1 MIKVL
6 YIEDDFE
13 DALIVSRYLTQSRDA
28 IDLHVASTGAEARD
42 KLQHNSFDCVLLDQN
57 LPDTNGLALLQDI
70 KSKWPKM
77 PVLMLTGQKD
87 DRLTVGS
94 SILGADDFI
103 VKDEISTAVLTETIF
118 SVVHL
123 GENIEEDSDLRA
135 GAVPLGETES
145 TAFKHGAYGIYET
158 LINTMTEGLISLDL
172 NGTIL
177 FANQQAG
184 DLLKRPVNSLF
195 GERASVLFDASD
207 FRLFEEKFTENKKGL
222 TLKYEAQFTCL
233 DGTRI
238 PAIISQSPYYDRWH
252 HLAGCLMVVTD
263 ISDRKQA
270 ENMLRASEK
279 RFRDI
284 AENTTDLIWEM
295 NPFRCFTYVN
305 PLVRNI
311 LGFSPEEILGR
322 CIDEIMLASSQ
333 DRTGNG
339 NGADSDN
346 RLSVKVVE
354 GIWRHKN
361 GSEIILE
368 MSSIP
373 IYDAVGKLLGYRGI
387 SRDITDRKQMEEAR
401 LREREMDLNLERCIS
416 QVSRHLIESE
426 NVDEAIRHNLE
437 LIGKT
442 FNADHCFVYTRGDV
456 DNPDHFFKKY
466 FWNARSGAD
475 WFADQTHMVLDA
487 NSSWAKLLSSNQVV
501 ILPDAAHA
509 GDDSVSEADYLRDL
523 RISAILLVPLFLQ
536 DAFYGYVGIDYIAKA
551 HNWRMTEIAAVR
563 TMIENISKVFERKHA
578 RAALSQQKA
587 KYETVIKSTSDGI
600 ILLDNNLKIT
610 LINPA
615 ALKILHC
622 FYRDTKAKSILKD
635 LGDISVGD
643 ILTTIKQNNL
653 SSISREIKIS
663 NGIMRFFNVVFS
675 SVKNIKAEVIG
686 LVVNI
691 HEISEIRN
699 AQEQLIHSSKLASLG
714 QLAAGVAHELNN
726 PLTYMLGY
734 AELLHS
740 NQEDPEVKL
749 KLSKILDGGR
759 RVKGI
764 IEDMLEFSHN
774 QTQNQEL
781 SDINKTIEK
790 TLTLMGRR
798 LSNHNIHLIKSFDKR
813 LSLVYCNK
821 GELQQVFLNLIQNA
835 FDELVRSKVGDKI
848 EIVTEQISR
857 QNIRLKFID
866 NGPGM
871 SEEIQQR
878 IFEPFFTTKAPGEGT
893 GLGLSISYKIIKK
906 HDGAI
911 TVKSSVGKGTTF
923 IIELPT
929 RVDQV
934 SKNSDITD
942 LDLEFKGEGKSIETA
957 KVVIVEDEEKSD
969 SLVKILFRTEHQLV
983 TISQISQALDMLRTD
998 DLDVLLVD
1006 IKSLRHIKQYIQNGF
1021 IPQWKSRIIFL
1032 FDYPLNERV
1041 KASLWG
1047 KGIGCL
1053 ALPFKI
1059 DEVIQ
1064 LVNAVLERSKK
1075 AGR

>member
-13 DALIVSRYLTQSRDA
+13 DALIVSRYLAQSRDG
-28 IDLHVASTGAEARD
+28 IDLHVASTGAEARE
-42 KLQHNSFDCVLLDQN
+42 KLQHSAFDCVLLDQN

-70 KSKWPKM
+70 KFKWPNM

-103 VKDEISTAVLTETIF
+103 VKDEINTAVLTETIF
-118 SVVHL
+118 SVVHV
-123 GENIEEDSDLRA
+123 GEQIEHHSDR
-135 GAVPLGETES
+135 PSQTGESES
-145 TAFKHGAYGIYET
+145 TSFKHGAYGIYET

-184 DLLKRPVNSLF
+184 DMLKRPVNSLF
-195 GERASVLFDASD
+195 GERASVLFEASD
-207 FRLFEEKFTENKKGL
+207 FRVFEEKLIENKKGV
-222 TLKYEAQFTCL
+222 TLKYEAQFTCQ
-233 DGTRI
+233 DGSKI

-270 ENMLRASEK
+270 ENLLRASER

-295 NPFRCFTYVN
+295 DPHRCFVYVN
-305 PLVRNI
+305 PMVRNI
-311 LGFSPEEILGR
+311 LGFSPEEIHGR
-322 CIDEIMLASSQ
+322 CIDEIVIQARQRSASQ
-333 DRTGNG
+333 GI
-339 NGADSDN
+339 GAKADH
-346 RLSVKVVE
+346 RILVEVVE
-354 GIWRHKN
+354 GVWRHKN
-361 GSEIILE
+361 GRELILE
-368 MSSIP
+368 MSSLP
-373 IYDAVGKLLGYRGI
+373 IYDASGQLLGYRGI
-387 SRDITDRKQMEEAR
+387 SRDITERKRMEEAR

-416 QVSRHLIESE
+416 QVSRNLIESE

-437 LIGKT
+437 TIGKT
-442 FNADHCFVYTRGDV
+442 LNADHCYMYTRGDV
-456 DNPDHFFKKY
+456 DNPDYFFKKY
-466 FWNARSGAD
+466 YWNGQTGAD
-475 WFADQTHMVLDA
+475 GFADQMSMSLDDYP
-487 NSSWAKLLSSNQVV
+487 SWAGCLSLNQAVV
-501 ILPDAAHA
+501 VPDDSCAS
-509 GDDSVSEADYLRDL
+509 DTSVSETNYLHDSS
-523 RISAILLVPLFLQ
+523 ISAILLVPLFLQ
-536 DAFYGYVGIDYIAKA
+536 DAFYGFFGIDFIARA
-551 HNWRMTEIAAVR
+551 HTWRMTEIAAIR
-563 TMIENISKVFERKHA
+563 TMIENISKVFERKYA

-587 KYETVIKSTSDGI
+587 KYESVIKSTSDGI
-600 ILLDNNLKIT
+600 ILVGNDLRIT

-615 ALKILHC
+615 ALKILRC
-622 FYRDTKAKSILKD
+622 FYRETKAKSILND
-635 LGDISVGD
+635 LGDISVSE

-653 SSISREIKIS
+653 NSISREIKAS
-663 NGIMRFFNVVFS
+663 NGLTRYFNVVFS
-675 SVKNIKAEVIG
+675 SVKNIKAEVTG
-686 LVVNI
+686 LVVNL

-699 AQEQLIHSSKLASLG
+699 AQEQLVHSSKLASLG

-740 NQEDPEVKL
+740 SQEDPDVRL

-781 SDINKTIEK
+781 SDINKTIDK
-790 TLTLMGRR
+790 TLMLMGKR
-798 LSNHNIHLIKSFDKR
+798 LSNHNINMIKSFDKR

-835 FDELVRSKVGDKI
+835 FDELVRSKVGDTL

-857 QNIRLKFID
+857 QKIRLKFID

-871 SEEIQQR
+871 SEAIQQR

-906 HDGAI
+906 HDGVI
-911 TVKSSVGKGTTF
+911 TVKSSLGKGTTF

-929 RVDQV
+929 RVDQA

-942 LDLEFKGEGKSIETA
+942 LDLEFKGQDNASQTSKI
-957 KVVIVEDEEKSD
+957 VIVEDEDKSD
-969 SLVKILFRTEHQLV
+969 SLVKILYRTEHQLV
-983 TISQISQALDMLRTD
+983 TISQTSQALDMLRTD

-1041 KASLWG
+1041 KQSLWE

-1053 ALPFKI
+1053 AVPFKI
-1059 DEVIQ
+1059 DEVIRT
-1064 LVNAVLERSKK
+1064 VNSVLDRSK
-1075 AGR
+1075 